1 MLLFKSDKG
10 TALAVDSRLHKT
22 PCTDQNTFINCLG
35 GFAGDNYWSSTEF
48 SGNPTNNAWNQ
59 NFNNGN
65 QNDDN
70 KNNNLRVRCVR
81 GFKQSKVTIGVG
93 F

>member
-10 TALAVDSRLHKT
+10 TDLAVDSRLHKT

-48 SGNPTNNAWNQ
+48 SGSPTNLAWDQ
-59 NFNNGN
+59 NFGNGF
-65 QNDDN
+65 QGGDV
-70 KNNNLRVRCVR
+70 KISILRVRCVR
-81 GFKQSKVTIGVG
+81 AFTP
-93 F
+93 